1 MAQIADLLLDSLI
14 FVGAYAQ
21 GQTANPD
28 DLSLA
33 FRVMNRVIDGL
44 GAEKLSMVGMKR
56 AAYTLSGAASYTFGP
71 GQTWNATARPIKIRS
86 ASVLAVNGVERPCN
100 LPTADQWAGVP
111 DKSRTGVYVE
121 DLYYDYGFPTG
132 NVYVSPMPAAGS
144 VVLWTYEAIPQLPA
158 QTGTV
163 QLAPGYEGALIK
175 LAAEDLCIAFQ
186 RPLTQ
191 ELMAAALGAKAAI
204 MQLNAEMHS
213 GPMPPPQGPGPM
225 TPPAVRAA

>member
-1 MAQIADLLLDSLI
+1 MAAIGDILLDALI
-14 FVGAYAQ
+14 YVGAYAQ

-33 FRVMNRVIDGL
+33 YRCVNRTIDNL
-44 GAEKLSMVGMKR
+44 SAEKYTMVGMKR
-56 AAYTLSGAASYTFGP
+56 GAYPLSGAASYTYGP
-71 GQTWNATARPIKIRS
+71 AMTWDAVTRPIKIKS
-86 ASVLAVNGVERPCN
+86 ASVLAANGVERPCN
-100 LPTADQWAGVP
+100 LPTADQWAAVA

-132 NVYVSPMPAAGS
+132 NIYVSPIPAAGS
-144 VVLWTYEAIPQLPA
+144 VILWTFEAIPKLPA

-163 QLAPGYEGALIK
+163 TLAPGYEDTLIK
-175 LAAEDLCIAFQ
+175 LAAQDLCIAFQ

-191 ELMAAALGAKAAI
+191 ELMAAALSAKSTI

-213 GPMPPPQGPGPM
+213 GPMPPPQGPGPG